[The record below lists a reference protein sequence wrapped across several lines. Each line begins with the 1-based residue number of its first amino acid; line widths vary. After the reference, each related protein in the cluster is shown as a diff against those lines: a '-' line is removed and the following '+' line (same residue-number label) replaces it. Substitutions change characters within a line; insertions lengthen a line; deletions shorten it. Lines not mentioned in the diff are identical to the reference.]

1 MPLLDVT
8 LTVST
13 EERPDRWAAFVHELG
28 FFAYGKTEEE
38 ASDRV
43 ERILSALAE
52 SFAGDVPGFNTYL
65 DEHEVKY
72 VRLDD
77 PGTLREPNRFVAY
90 YRDNVVPA
98 CYLGSSE
105 SATFAHLRRSRGAR
119 WSRRLAYQKW
129 KCER

>member
-28 FFAYGKTEEE
+28 FFAYGKTEKE

-43 ERILSALAE
+43 EHILSALAE
-52 SFAGDVPGFNTYL
+52 SFAGDAAGFSAYL

-72 VRLDD
+72 VQLDD
-77 PGTLREPNRFVAY
+77 PDIPPGPISTTTAYRGSIFPPARTDRTRVPRLRTFGEVE
-90 YRDNVVPA
+90 VPSGVTA
-98 CYLGSSE
+98 
-105 SATFAHLRRSRGAR
+105 
-119 WSRRLAYQKW
+119 
-129 KCER
+129 